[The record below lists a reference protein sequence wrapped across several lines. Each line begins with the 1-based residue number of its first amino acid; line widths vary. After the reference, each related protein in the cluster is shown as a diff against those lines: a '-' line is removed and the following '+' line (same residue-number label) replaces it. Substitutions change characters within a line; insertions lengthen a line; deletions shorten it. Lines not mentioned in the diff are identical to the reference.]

1 MWPSTSCPL
10 SSLTRNIVLGRAS
23 VISPSI
29 SIFSSLA
36 MRRGAYLTA
45 QVFDSAPAVSYFP
58 CILRRL
64 QLGQGRAQLG
74 TGLDPQLGRQLV
86 ASQQRRRRT
95 LAAPVKR
102 GGDHLPGELEV
113 GADHLRAGDRSFAAS
128 REAVGDGQQGD
139 VNGDRFGRAQVGVD
153 AARRERHL
161 RGQEDEPQGGEGP
174 PPQGVRGGGG
184 GGGGGAGP
192 GGGLPPP

>member
-45 QVFDSAPAVSYFP
+45 QVFERTLTVSYFP

-64 QLGQGRAQLG
+64 QLGQRRSELG
-74 TGLDPQLGRQLV
+74 TRLDPQLGRHLV
-86 ASQQRRRRT
+86 SPQQRLRRP
-95 LAAPVKR
+95 LAAPVEG
-102 GGDHLPGELEV
+102 GGDHLAGELEV
-113 GADHLRAGDRSFAAS
+113 GGDHLRAGDRALAPR
-128 REAVGDGQQGD
+128 REAIGDGEQGD
-139 VNGDRFGRAQVGVD
+139 VDGNRFGCAQVGVD
-153 AARRERHL
+153 APRRQR
-161 RGQEDEPQGGEGP
+161 
-174 PPQGVRGGGG
+174 
-184 GGGGGAGP
+184 
-192 GGGLPPP
+192 